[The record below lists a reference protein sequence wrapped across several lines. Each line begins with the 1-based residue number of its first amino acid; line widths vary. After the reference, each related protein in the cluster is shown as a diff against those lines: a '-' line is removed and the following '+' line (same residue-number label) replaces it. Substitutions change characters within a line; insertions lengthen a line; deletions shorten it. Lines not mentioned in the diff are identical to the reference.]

1 MVFDLVKLGRARYV
15 GDSRNMLAHD
25 RWHTDCQG
33 CGVNDLVRRGHAVG
47 FEPDTLDGALLAG
60 YEYCEGCHDKTEPEA
75 PSWARLA
82 RPDDEDR
89 EEERKE
95 PEPRTV
101 PDLKRES
108 SRYHVLASRRER
120 LKAEITG

>member
-25 RWHTDCQG
+25 RWHSDCQG
-33 CGVNDLVRRGHAVG
+33 CGLDDLLHRGHAVG

-60 YEYCEGCHDKTEPEA
+60 FEYCEGCHDKTEPQA

-82 RPDDEDR
+82 QPDDEDV
-89 EEERKE
+89 EEER
-95 PEPRTV
+95 RATQV
-101 PDLKRES
+101 GAAPDLKRES
-108 SRYHVLASRRER
+108 LMYPVSASRRER